1 MQCENIDVNAS
12 QVTFVLPGIEM
23 THRWCSL
30 DTMGVRVGWQ
40 CCLGDDNDG
49 EMSRTRSWCCRCF
62 GDDNDGEVS
71 GQGVGVALELPLP
84 WR

>member
-49 EMSRTRSWCCRCF
+49 EVSEQGSSYVQLLVTCRTRSLNSSW
-62 GDDNDGEVS
+62 
-71 GQGVGVALELPLP
+71 GQ
-84 WR
+84 

>member
-1 MQCENIDVNAS
+1 MFAGYHGGSEWVK
-12 QVTFVLPGIEM
+12 
-23 THRWCSL
+23 
-30 DTMGVRVGWQ
+30 GWR

-49 EMSRTRSWCCRCF
+49 EMSGTRSWCCRCF

-71 GQGVGVALELPLP
+71 EQGVGVALELPLP